1 MWCYYISFDRVC
13 APLQYTFPSV
23 LDNCKMTFHTN
34 KGHVFYKKQCADSN
48 LYQTKQTG
56 KSCFVPP
63 GRKQSH
69 NHDKVSRDILEYEI
83 IFWGCLLRNLNGRG
97 EETVNQSVK
106 FVVSTWPH
114 KLSIPDIINGIIGRL
129 SGASGIIS
137 RYNGQS
143 KKKLLSDFGEEKY
156 DEFRTFLLS
165 FRPNYW
171 SDPVL
176 VGTEGNPS

>member
-1 MWCYYISFDRVC
+1 MLITFCTCSITLLCTNIFIFVNLMWCYYISFDRVC

-106 FVVSTWPH
+106 ICRVDMAPQTLH
-114 KLSIPDIINGIIGRL
+114 
-129 SGASGIIS
+129 S
-137 RYNGQS
+137 RHY
-143 KKKLLSDFGEEKY
+143 
-156 DEFRTFLLS
+156 
-165 FRPNYW
+165 
-171 SDPVL
+171 
-176 VGTEGNPS
+176 

>member
-1 MWCYYISFDRVC
+1 MARNTQDQVLVFFFIMLITFCTGSITLLCTNIFIFVNLMWCYYISFDRVC

-69 NHDKVSRDILEYEI
+69 NHDKVSREILEYEI
-83 IFWGCLLRNLNGRG
+83 ICWGCLLRILNGRG

-106 FVVSTWPH
+106 ICRVDMAPQTLH
-114 KLSIPDIINGIIGRL
+114 
-129 SGASGIIS
+129 S
-137 RYNGQS
+137 RHY
-143 KKKLLSDFGEEKY
+143 
-156 DEFRTFLLS
+156 
-165 FRPNYW
+165 
-171 SDPVL
+171 
-176 VGTEGNPS
+176 